1 MSFLLSIFKPVLGP
15 RFGLT
20 IVQEGLLLQTKTTS
34 GPIATPCV
42 LCPSSSEPIMTSST
56 IRELRMNSL
65 LAFDYATT
73 GSDPV
78 RDRPMEFACVRLDM
92 GLNII
97 GNPTSLHCKP
107 SPDHLPDP
115 AACLLNGITP
125 QFCEEVGLT
134 ELAFVN
140 EVHRQLGTP
149 GNSYPSEL
157 ESEHSMA

>member
-1 MSFLLSIFKPVLGP
+1 MI
-15 RFGLT
+15 
-20 IVQEGLLLQTKTTS
+20 
-34 GPIATPCV
+34 
-42 LCPSSSEPIMTSST
+42 SST

-73 GSDPV
+73 GSDPL
-78 RDRPMEFACVRLDM
+78 RDRPMEFACVRLDT

-97 GNPTSLHCKP
+97 DNPTSLHCKP

-125 QFCEEVGLT
+125 QFCEDAGLT

-149 GNSYPSEL
+149 GTISFGYNSLAFDHEITRFIFWRNLIDPYGHEWKNG
-157 ESEHSMA
+157 